1 MRFVHSSDLQIGKTF
16 GFFDLDIA
24 SLLQNERHAVLNR
37 LGEIAIQHEAPT
49 VLLAGDIFDKQ
60 QLSNITI
67 KKPLEIMRRFAGVT
81 WHLLPGNHDHFRE
94 NGLWER
100 VARQLPAN
108 VRLHTT
114 PGAVKIADDMPAYLL
129 PAPLRYI
136 SSSDDLTSYMDS
148 ETTPDGAI
156 RIGMAHGSVR
166 GFGSEGEASN
176 YISPTRAET
185 AGLAYMAL
193 GDWHRQ
199 MKINDHVWYSGTPEP
214 DAFKLPPNSSGTL
227 CNGGSALLVELASSR
242 AVPAI
247 TPVETGRYRWHRVTK
262 VLIDECQIEILDAE
276 LRALDPDLGEVVLDL
291 QVAGALSLAGRKLFD
306 ERVAEGI
313 CAAVCG
319 MRLDDIEIVLD
330 PSEADLDEIDQLGFV
345 RVTADRLRL
354 LAHDNADRDSA
365 EIAARALKRLYL
377 ENIKQG
383 RRS

>member
-100 VARQLPAN
+100 VVRQLPAN

-156 RIGMAHGSVR
+156 RIGVAHGSVR

-199 MKINDHVWYSGTPEP
+199 MKITTTSGIRERRNLTRSSCRQIRPAP
-214 DAFKLPPNSSGTL
+214 CATVVRHSSSSLPVRAP
-227 CNGGSALLVELASSR
+227 SR
-242 AVPAI
+242 PSHRSKPAGI
-247 TPVETGRYRWHRVTK
+247 
-262 VLIDECQIEILDAE
+262 
-276 LRALDPDLGEVVLDL
+276 
-291 QVAGALSLAGRKLFD
+291 AG
-306 ERVAEGI
+306 
-313 CAAVCG
+313 
-319 MRLDDIEIVLD
+319 
-330 PSEADLDEIDQLGFV
+330 
-345 RVTADRLRL
+345 
-354 LAHDNADRDSA
+354 
-365 EIAARALKRLYL
+365 IA
-377 ENIKQG
+377 
-383 RRS
+383 